1 MSVAAA
7 LKTKVMFSQNCR
19 SGTSQ
24 ETQLSLKTARCICA
38 TRNGPTPKNALPRVL
53 PYVKRYECKYGN
65 RPKKTDPSRS
75 TFQGHSRS
83 SNRHGSIGYTWHPTS
98 AWFAVTVGLSRTVSQ
113 IKGDFYRN
121 QRIFLPRVF
130 NATQRG
136 FSAEFVTPQDSKNYN
151 NGTTRT
157 RRSLICNRFGANTR
171 LWRTK
176 KRTDTGRQLL
186 LPFA

>member
-1 MSVAAA
+1 MHLCNTQWRGWAPPPKKKKCPSPSPPPQQLIRDSNFLGRSLLLRGLCYGNVSVCPS
-7 LKTKVMFSQNCR
+7 V
-19 SGTSQ
+19 
-24 ETQLSLKTARCICA
+24 
-38 TRNGPTPKNALPRVL
+38 TPGIVSKRLNL
-53 PYVKRYECKYGN
+53 YVKRYECKYGN

-136 FSAEFVTPQDSKNYN
+136 FFAEF
-151 NGTTRT
+151 
-157 RRSLICNRFGANTR
+157 CNASR
-171 LWRTK
+171 LK
-176 KRTDTGRQLL
+176 KL
-186 LPFA
+186 